1 MPRTVFLAAIISLSA
16 LLAIPANAQSHFTSC
31 LDGKGNIFNAT
42 LILPLSAA
50 PTINSIPL
58 AVGSEVAVFS
68 AEPGAQELCVGVLT
82 WKNVNS
88 ALTIWGDDP
97 ITPVR
102 DGLRL
107 SNQFSFRI
115 WDSSLGIEFTPN
127 AIIPTFSNGTPSY
140 SDDET
145 YVLSSLS
152 AFWSFGGITTVDDDV
167 VIDEDTDVFVDV
179 SANDISGGTA
189 SLRVTQIGKPKN
201 GTATIEGNG
210 EIRYT
215 PRVNYYGLDSLTYVV
230 FDGSQNLGE
239 GMLRIQ
245 ILAVNDAPVITSSP
259 PEITNIDRPYIFT
272 ILAFDVE
279 GDPLVF
285 TPTTLPDWLIL
296 ERLDDAVAT
305 ISGTP
310 GIDQIGDHE
319 IEVEVSD
326 GVASSRISYILSVIG
341 SESGNQSP
349 VVSDDSYSTEEDTDA
364 ILDVLKNDFDPDG
377 DFLFITAVG
386 STGSSTV
393 DVRSDGKLDFS
404 PAANMNGS
412 VLFTYTV
419 SDSSGASVVG
429 SVSVS
434 IAPVND
440 VPEIT
445 SDPVVD
451 AASGSA
457 YSYLV
462 TAADVDNDA
471 LVFFLADAPSWLTM
485 NQQSEGTPGVT
496 ISGMPGD
503 EDGGIHSV
511 SIVVSDGVV
520 AVSQDFEILVTTI
533 DVEVDVDVEDDVDVD
548 VPVSL
553 VAPVLLFESE
563 AIQVSTSPRLE
574 WEPVSGATRYH
585 LQVAEG
591 RESSFGKLVVDDSE
605 ISTSQYQIST
615 LESNTWY
622 EWRVRAINGLENGP
636 WSPASS
642 FQTRSEDRLSENED
656 NTSPFD
662 ESKNTKPESFQLYQ
676 NYPNP
681 FNPSTTITFD
691 VPSSIRVV
699 VDIYDLLGHHIV
711 TLVDNRFNA
720 GRHSVRWSAQDLP
733 SGIYLYRM
741 VAGNV
746 VQSRTLSLIK

>member
-1 MPRTVFLAAIISLSA
+1 MLRKRLLAGVISLTSFCAMSA
-16 LLAIPANAQSHFTSC
+16 SAQSHFTSC
-31 LDGKGNIFNAT
+31 LNGKGNIFNAT

-50 PTINSIPL
+50 PTVNSMPL

-68 AEPGAQELCVGVLT
+68 TEPGAQELCVGVLT

-88 ALTIWGDDP
+88 ALAIWGDDP
-97 ITPVR
+97 VTPVR

-107 SNQFSFRI
+107 SNEFSFRI
-115 WDSSLGIEFTPN
+115 WDSSLGFEFSPN
-127 AIIPTFSNGTPSY
+127 AILSTFSNGTPSY
-140 SDDET
+140 DHDEI
-145 YVLSSLS
+145 YVLTNLT
-152 AFWSFGGITTVDDDV
+152 ALGSFGGITTVDDDV
-167 VIDEDTDVFVDV
+167 VIDEDMDVLVDV
-179 SANDISGGTA
+179 SANDVSGGTE
-189 SLRVTQIGKPKN
+189 SLYLKQIGRPAN
-201 GTATIEGNG
+201 GTASIEGDG

-215 PRVNYYGLDSLTYVV
+215 PHINYYGLDSLSYVISDV
-230 FDGSQNLGE
+230 SQNLGE

-245 ILAVNDAPVITSSP
+245 ILSVNDAPIITSSP
-259 PEITNIDRPYIFT
+259 PKVTNIERPYVFT
-272 ILAFDVE
+272 ILALDVE
-279 GDPLVF
+279 GDPLRF
-285 TPTTLPDWLIL
+285 TPITLPDWLIL
-296 ERLDDAVAT
+296 ETTGEGIAT
-305 ISGTP
+305 ISGTA
-310 GIDQIGDHE
+310 DASHLGDHE

-326 GVASSRISYILSVIG
+326 GVDSSRISYILTVVG
-341 SESGNQSP
+341 STNQSP
-349 VVSDDSYSTEEDTDA
+349 VASDDEYFTDEDADA
-364 ILDVLKNDFDPDG
+364 ILDVLENDVDPDG
-377 DFLFITAVG
+377 DFLFVTGVE

-393 DVRSDGKLDFS
+393 GIRSDGKLDFS

-412 VLFTYTV
+412 VQFTYTV
-419 SDSSGASVVG
+419 SDSSGAAAVG
-429 SVSVS
+429 TVSVT

-440 VPEIT
+440 FPEIT
-445 SDPVVD
+445 SDPVVE
-451 AASGSA
+451 ATSGIP

-471 LVFFLADAPSWLTM
+471 LVFSLDDAPSWLTM
-485 NQQSEGTPGVT
+485 NQQSQGAAEVT
-496 ISGMPGD
+496 ISGIPGD

-511 SIVVSDGVV
+511 SIVVNDGVV
-520 AVSQDFEILVTTI
+520 TVSQDFEIFVTAI
-533 DVEVDVDVEDDVDVD
+533 GVE

-563 AIQVSTSPRLE
+563 AIEVSTSPRLE

-585 LQVAEG
+585 LQVAEDLG
-591 RESSFGKLVVDDSE
+591 SNFGKLVVDDSE
-605 ISTSQYQIST
+605 IFTSHYQIST

-622 EWRVRAINGLENGP
+622 EWRVRALNGLENGP
-636 WSPASS
+636 WSSISS
-642 FQTRSEDRLSENED
+642 FQTGSKDRLSEND
-656 NTSPFD
+656 DHTSPFD
-662 ESKNTKPESFQLYQ
+662 DSNNTKPESFQLYQ

-681 FNPSTTITFD
+681 FNPETTITFD

-711 TLVDNRFNA
+711 TLVDDRFNA